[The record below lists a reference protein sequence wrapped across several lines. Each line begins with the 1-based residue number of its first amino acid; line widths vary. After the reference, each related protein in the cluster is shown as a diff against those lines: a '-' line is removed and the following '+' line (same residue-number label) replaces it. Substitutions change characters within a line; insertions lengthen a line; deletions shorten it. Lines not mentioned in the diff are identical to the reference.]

1 MSING
6 WIKKMWKKKRKC
18 GVFVQWNII
27 CLQTG
32 KCKDTDGPGRHYSK
46 WNKLVPEEWILILL
60 TYGFHN
66 SQTQKLTARRGTWA
80 AGVWSIHSCF
90 ARWWGSRDFLCIAQR
105 AVNNTVLFS
114 CLCEDGRSVSLLA
127 TKKQSKQ
134 KWQRKTQ
141 QFLEVMNIFIIFIVV
156 TVSGVCA
163 NVQAHQLVYFKY
175 VECFMCLLDLN
186 KAVKS
191 PSWITACHGKGPC
204 ITQQSY
210 EPCHA
215 GPC

>member
-6 WIKKMWKKKRKC
+6 WIKKMWKKRKC
-18 GVFVQWNII
+18 GVFVQRNII
-27 CLQTG
+27 CLQSG
-32 KCKDTDGPGRHYSK
+32 KCKDTDGP
-46 WNKLVPEEWILILL
+46 EDA
-60 TYGFHN
+60 
-66 SQTQKLTARRGTWA
+66 TANEISWFQRSRYWFCLHMGSA
-80 AGVWSIHSCF
+80 AVRLRSWQREGSMGCWRLETVHSCG
-90 ARWWGSRDFLCIAQR
+90 AGWWGSRDFLCIAQP
-105 AVNNTVLFS
+105 AVNNTVLHS
-114 CLCEDGRSVSLLA
+114 CLCEGVDLLVCLPQ
-127 TKKQSKQ
+127 KKQSEQ
-134 KWQRKTQ
+134 KWQRETQ
-141 QFLEVMNIFIIFIVV
+141 QFLEVMNIFIVLIVV

-186 KAVKS
+186 KAVES

-204 ITQQSY
+204 ITQPSY